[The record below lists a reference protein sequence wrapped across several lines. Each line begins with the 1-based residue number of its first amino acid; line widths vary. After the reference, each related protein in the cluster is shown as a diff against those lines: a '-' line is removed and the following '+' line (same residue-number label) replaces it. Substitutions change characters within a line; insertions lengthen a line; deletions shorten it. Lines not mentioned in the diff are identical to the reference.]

1 MGPGKAPSS
10 SLPNVLV
17 IGDSVSIGY
26 VGGVE
31 EILKPVAQ
39 VQHGPWD
46 VSDGGA
52 GDTATGVACLDRW
65 LVTQASIYSEGQTG
79 WRAKGNALRF
89 LTDRPIHK
97 RIVSAGTRNS

>member
-65 LVTQASIYSEGQTG
+65 LVTQASIDFIQ
-79 WRAKGNALRF
+79 
-89 LTDRPIHK
+89 RPMTCIFQLIDPLIK
-97 RIVSAGTRNS
+97 LIISAGTRNC